1 MEYRPLGANA
11 SVKVSRLCLG
21 TAFRNQK
28 DEAICIRTI
37 ERAMDLGCNFIDC
50 ANYYSRGWS
59 ETVLGK
65 AIQGKRD
72 DLVIASKVCS
82 PIGEGP
88 NDRGL
93 SAFHIMREAERSLK
107 RLKTEYIDLY
117 LIHQTD
123 PHTGLEETL
132 RALDLLVQQGKVRY
146 VGCCNQT
153 GAQIV
158 EALWVSDR
166 RGYAPY
172 ACIQN
177 PYHLLERYKMETD
190 LMPVT
195 NRFGLGIMTYSPLA
209 VGLLT
214 GQFRRGQHLTGMWAN
229 RKDRFAQYMTEQA
242 DAVIQAVVD
251 VAQAHGATP
260 AQIAIAWLLYRDNVV
275 PILGPDQPEHID
287 DVFGALDIRLSP
299 EERAKLDAVSQPA
312 EIMHIG

>member
-28 DEAICIRTI
+28 DEAVCIRTI

-65 AIQGKRD
+65 AIQGKRE
-72 DLVIASKVCS
+72 DLIITTKVWS

-93 SAFHIMREAERSLK
+93 SAFHIMREAERSLV
-107 RLKTEYIDLY
+107 RLKTDYIDVY
-117 LIHQTD
+117 LLHHFD
-123 PHTGLEETL
+123 PAAGFEETL
-132 RALDLLVQQGKVRY
+132 RAMDILMQQGKVRY
-146 VGCCNQT
+146 IGCCNHT

-214 GQFRRGQHLTGMWAN
+214 GQFRRGQPLTGMWAN
-229 RKDRFAQYMTEQA
+229 RKDRFMQYMTEQA

-260 AQIAIAWLLYRDNVV
+260 AQIAIAWLLHRDNVV

-299 EERAKLDAVSQPA
+299 EQRAKLDAISQPQ